1 MADIDFVRAE
11 VLRLEKLGCIERV
24 STKPRCILPLSSVF
38 SKKKRV
44 VVDASR
50 HLNPYLRH
58 RKVRLNDLRDIPNL
72 VRPDDFLMSEDLDSG
87 YW

>member
-1 MADIDFVRAE
+1 MDIDFVRSE

-24 STKPRCILPLSSVF
+24 STKPHCILPLSSVF

-58 RKVRLNDLRDIPNL
+58 RKVRLNDLRDVPFL
-72 VRPDDFLMSEDLDSG
+72 VKPGDHMMAEDLDSG

>member
-1 MADIDFVRAE
+1 M
-11 VLRLEKLGCIERV
+11 
-24 STKPRCILPLSSVF
+24 F

-58 RKVRLNDLRDIPNL
+58 RKVRLNDLRDVPNL
-72 VRPDDFLMSEDLDSG
+72 VRANDFLMSEDLDSG